1 MITTNS
7 ISIALANNNVERSNK
22 YDNVILFN
30 NDSEILSYLGLTDA
44 DFKPYN
50 FPLFSSTKPRD
61 VVIDLSSTNKNVYDI
76 VNSNYFVAKLET
88 SDGKTK
94 YYYYFVNSA
103 TQSTQTTFVLTLTLD
118 VFTTYKLN
126 VDFQVKNVLTER
138 KHCNR
143 FKRKS
148 VGIGGKAIFAFA
160 NDPNSEVMIE
170 DDIEQ
175 VEYPKYI
182 ESVINPLETTN
193 PNVPKLWLYLYVSL
207 PTGITAPGDKSDG
220 QVISGKVNE
229 AGETYVNTNYRYEMG
244 NKKIVN
250 NFAIL
255 FAPLETIKVQNIPYK
270 ADEATSTDTWRGWT
284 EYEWNAS
291 NLIKYF
297 GHGLASNQGR
307 YTGAFKVYGASI
319 GHIPPMNFSVYDGVL
334 DYGTLQYSYLDS
346 NRVVFS
352 YVEALHGDYTSDN
365 YFAPFLIRSDFT
377 LDGNF
382 TREVDFAI
390 TGVSGKFELDPKKD
404 RASRNVNYE
413 PKLYKSAFRSLR
425 LKTNISEVYK
435 DYPLLNCIGLTQSL
449 LVNTDTKIKFFYCEI
464 PAIDGI
470 TCFSTL
476 LSTPGNEYTKFNIDN
491 FIGNIYK
498 NNFSFA
504 ITDDQY
510 TTYLQNNKNAYLT
523 GLVLPTATKLING
536 ATSLIGQKSATNI
549 AANMID
555 TAVDTVGGIANFAL
569 KMDNL
574 QNTPD
579 SLKYIQSNSIEA
591 LLNEDIGFGAYI
603 EYWQAYTIYR
613 TLAYNYFY
621 TMGYKVNKFTSS
633 TEWNN
638 RYYFNYVKTAES
650 SESKIISTIPLSLE
664 IKSLI
669 SNALQNG
676 ITFWNYTSDF
686 VYLDYTMENWENNLL
701 WN

>member
-7 ISIALANNNVERSNK
+7 ISIALANNNVEWSNK

-30 NDSEILSYLGLTDA
+30 NDSEILSYLGIADA

-148 VGIGGKAIFAFA
+148 VGIGGKAIYAFA

-175 VEYPKYI
+175 AEYPKYI
-182 ESVINPLETTN
+182 ESVINPLETSN

-207 PTGITAPGDKSDG
+207 PTGITAPGNKSDG
-220 QVISGKVNE
+220 QVITGGINTP
-229 AGETYVNTNYRYEMG
+229 GETHINTNYRYEME
-244 NKKIVN
+244 NKTIVN

-255 FAPLETIKVQNIPYK
+255 FAPLETIKVQHIPYK
-270 ADEATSTDTWRGWT
+270 ADGAGEQDNWQSWY

-297 GHGLASNQGR
+297 GHGNTSNQGR

-319 GHIPPMNFSVYDGVL
+319 GHLPPMYFSVYDGVL
-334 DYGTLQYSYLDS
+334 DYGTLQYSSLYN

-352 YVEALHGDYTSDN
+352 YVEALNGNYTSDN

-382 TREVDFAI
+382 VKDIDFEI
-390 TGVSGKFELDPKKD
+390 TGVSGKFELAPKKD

-435 DYPLLNCIGLTQSL
+435 DYPLLNCMGISQSL
-449 LVNTDTKIKFFYCEI
+449 TIDADTKFKFFYCEI

-510 TTYLQNNKNAYLT
+510 ATYLQNNKNAYLT
-523 GLVLPTATKLING
+523 GLALPTATRLING
-536 ATSLIGQKSATNI
+536 ATSLMGEKNPTNI
-549 AANMID
+549 AKNMLD
-555 TAVDTVGGIANFAL
+555 TAVDTVGGIANFTL

-701 WN
+701 